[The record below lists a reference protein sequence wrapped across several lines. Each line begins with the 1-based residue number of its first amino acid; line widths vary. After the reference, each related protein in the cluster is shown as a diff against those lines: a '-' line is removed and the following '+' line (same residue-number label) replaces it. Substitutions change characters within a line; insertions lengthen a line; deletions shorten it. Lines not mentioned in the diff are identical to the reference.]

1 VGYFS
6 TFLACWFLSLQVGV
20 VVISS
25 KQQQQKPM
33 VVQQSWAAFFSQL
46 LLHCRELLYPGLAG
60 QGLQLVAEDLL
71 DELDASQA
79 SEQLL
84 LTEE

>member
-1 VGYFS
+1 M
-6 TFLACWFLSLQVGV
+6 
-20 VVISS
+20 VISS

-33 VVQQSWAAFFSQL
+33 LVQQSWAAFFSQL
-46 LLHCRELLYPGLAG
+46 LLHSRELLYPGHAG
-60 QGLQLVAEDLL
+60 QGLLLVAEDLL

-84 LTEE
+84 HTE